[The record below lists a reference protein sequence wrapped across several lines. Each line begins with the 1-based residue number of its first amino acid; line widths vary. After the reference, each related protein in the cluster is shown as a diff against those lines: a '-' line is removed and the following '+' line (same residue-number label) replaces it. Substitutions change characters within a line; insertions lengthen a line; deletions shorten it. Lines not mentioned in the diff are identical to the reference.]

1 MVEVESAS
9 TIFCFRCCVSQVPC
23 HPVKGRKR
31 WGLRHVDVKNGW
43 MDGWTDGRTDA
54 RTDGR
59 TDGWMDGWMCPK
71 TKIDG
76 HILDN

>member
-31 WGLRHVDVKNGW
+31 WGLSHVDVKNGW
-43 MDGWTDGRTDA
+43 MDRWM
-54 RTDGR
+54 DGR

-71 TKIDG
+71 TRIDGIDG
-76 HILDN
+76 HNLDN